1 MREFILKVVK
11 DNMDLIVHEVIYQLV
26 EELEQSIY
34 EALGDDV
41 SDEHKREI
49 LDGMMERLSKMGI
62 KKLELKFLSQEQI
75 EKNYCL
81 RSDIERVTIELFNAL
96 KRKHG

>member
-41 SDEHKREI
+41 
-49 LDGMMERLSKMGI
+49 
-62 KKLELKFLSQEQI
+62 
-75 EKNYCL
+75 
-81 RSDIERVTIELFNAL
+81 
-96 KRKHG
+96 